1 MTHDVEP
8 LETGIWLAQLG
19 NLATRCS
26 RDALDIA
33 ACLRRGFHLALL
45 APRPLRH
52 LVGCSISEP
61 EFEHLLERRAILP
74 AALSL
79 LGNSMNYTL
88 TQLNSA
94 DGIEAEVWFSNECHG
109 GCGTA
114 SVAPLAIFRAWLAC
128 LTGLQP
134 SDEFDPV
141 APSLPTLRR
150 SQSGRRPTLTEH

>member
-19 NLATRCS
+19 NLATKS
-26 RDALDIA
+26 SHDVVDIA

-52 LVGCSISEP
+52 LIECSISEP

-88 TQLNSA
+88 SHLESA
-94 DGIEAEVWFSNECHG
+94 GGIEAEVWFSNECHG
-109 GCGTA
+109 GCATA
-114 SVAPLAIFRAWLAC
+114 PDAPSAIFRAWLDC
-128 LTGLQP
+128 LTGLHP
-134 SDEFDPV
+134 NAEPDPV

-150 SQSGRRPTLTEH
+150 FQSGRRPTLTEH